1 MKKIISLMLIMCVLL
16 GLTSYTGYAN
26 TYEKGDGTKDNP
38 YVITNETEFNAIR
51 NNPSA
56 HYLLSNDI
64 ILSKN
69 YIPFE
74 FSGSLTGANEES
86 PYSITVY
93 IDSYSSYTNPVGLF
107 TMLNNATL
115 KNLKLKGRVSGYS
128 YVGGFFGRTV
138 DVVSSL
144 TLENLI
150 NEATVIGKGSY
161 VGGIGASIAPGVK
174 ASNLINSGAIYAKG
188 YVGGIFAIAFD
199 VEKLGNS
206 GFVKADGDYAGGIV
220 GELKG
225 ELSKCYNSGNVS
237 GVSFVGGIAGSINGE

>member
-1 MKKIISLMLIMCVLL
+1 MKKILSLILIVCMLIS
-16 GLTSYTGYAN
+16 LTSYIGYAN
-26 TYEKGDGTKDNP
+26 TYQKGDGTKDNP

-74 FSGSLTGANEES
+74 FSGSLTGANEETL
-86 PYSITVY
+86 YSITVN
-93 IDSYSSYTNPVGLF
+93 IDSYSAYTNPIGLF
-107 TMLNNATL
+107 TILNNATL
-115 KNLKLKGRVSGYS
+115 KNLKLKGSVSGYS

-150 NEATVIGKGSY
+150 NEATIVGKGSY
-161 VGGIGASIAPGVK
+161 VGGIGASVAPGVK